1 MQAGFVL
8 NDFCMNSP
16 IGSGRPIA
24 GSGRAGP
31 ACAGSGQVEP
41 IGGNRHI
48 YAQVAANISTHRW
61 QPAYLHISGMRNIH
75 TVKILLHKCWATFG

>member
-16 IGSGRPIA
+16 IGSGRPI
-24 GSGRAGP
+24 
-31 ACAGSGQVEP
+31 AGSGQVEP